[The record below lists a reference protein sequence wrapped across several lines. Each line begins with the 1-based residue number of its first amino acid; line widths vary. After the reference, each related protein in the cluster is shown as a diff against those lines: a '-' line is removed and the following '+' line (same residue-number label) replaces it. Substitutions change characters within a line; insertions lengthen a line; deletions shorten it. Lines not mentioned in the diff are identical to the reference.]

1 MNKILSCRLRELKN
15 KGKVQ
20 LGNPKSGRGRLREL
34 FITKSLVILAK
45 VWLYHVA
52 PEERIGSLRRYLS
65 LTFLLETFKRYEM
78 LAKSAE
84 TRPVCS

>member
-1 MNKILSCRLRELKN
+1 MNKILSCRLREFKN

-45 VWLYHVA
+45 VWLYHVGS
-52 PEERIGSLRRYLS
+52 PIGSLRRYLS

>member
-1 MNKILSCRLRELKN
+1 MNKILSCRLREFKN

-45 VWLYHVA
+45 VWLYHV
-52 PEERIGSLRRYLS
+52 PPDEQIGSLRRYLS

-78 LAKSAE
+78 LAKK
-84 TRPVCS
+84 R